1 MPAGSTLQT
10 QLLKLLLAASGN
22 PITNIAATAGATVV
36 WAALHTADPAGGTAG
51 TNEVTLTGY
60 TRISVDRST
69 ATSVGWTVSTSV
81 SSNYASASPN
91 GAITFPI
98 LTSTSTG
105 TATHWSVV
113 VTSATT
119 AGQIIASGT
128 LSPNINLGQ
137 NVTPQITTG
146 SSVTLT

>member
-1 MPAGSTLQT
+1 MPAGSTLQV
-10 QLLKLLLAASGN
+10 QLLKLLLAASAN

-36 WAALHTADPAGGTAG
+36 WSALHTADPAGGAQNG
-51 TNEVTLTGY
+51 SEVSLTGY
-60 TRISVDRST
+60 TRISQDRST
-69 ATSVGWTVSTSV
+69 AASVGWTVSTSV
-81 SSNYASASPN
+81 STSYASASPN

-105 TATHWSVV
+105 TATHWSVGIS
-113 VTSATT
+113 SAGAT
-119 AGQIIASGT
+119 QIIASGT